1 MWYVE
6 RYQGTGRSVALYEDL
21 ESIAWIAW
29 SDADADEKNPND
41 SFQSLYI
48 PFFFRIASHLDRKY
62 VLRGFYSDEAR
73 SEPRNGRV
81 QRMTQLAS

>member
-48 PFFFRIASHLDRKY
+48 PFFS
-62 VLRGFYSDEAR
+62 G
-73 SEPRNGRV
+73 
-81 QRMTQLAS
+81 